1 MIKTMSKI
9 VPIDMVV
16 ISLVMHEKS
25 QQNDD
30 RQWDADE
37 PKE

>member
-1 MIKTMSKI
+1 LTRSLS
-9 VPIDMVV
+9 
-16 ISLVMHEKS
+16 SLVMHEKS